1 MSPLVISF
9 YTEDLYQDLARRLG
23 TSCKAFGLDHDIR
36 KRQDRKSWISNC
48 AQKPLHILEMLNE
61 HDRDLLWVDA
71 DAEFVSEPVGLDADC
86 DFGFFITTWQR
97 YMSGTLLIR
106 NTEASH
112 SLVRDWVE
120 QQRRNPKK
128 MDEET
133 MRDVVAGREGI
144 KTVQLD
150 PGYLYVFD
158 IWKIEYPQCK
168 PIVLHKMASRLFIAK
183 YSPFTPDRTV
193 NHMRRRSGGIHPDV
207 KSARNELCS

>member
-1 MSPLVISF
+1 MTPLVISY
-9 YTEDLYQDLARRLG
+9 YTDELYLHLANRLCA
-23 TSCKAFGLDHDIR
+23 SCQSFGLEYDIGRR
-36 KRQDRKSWISNC
+36 KDAGAWLSNC
-48 AQKPLHILEMLNE
+48 AQKPSFILDMLEE
-61 HDRDLLWVDA
+61 HGRDVLWVDA
-71 DAEFVSEPVGLDADC
+71 DAEFVGEPVGLDADC

-112 SLVRDWVE
+112 SLVRDWIE

-133 MRDVVAGREGI
+133 MRDVVVGRGGI
-144 KTVQLD
+144 KTAQLD

-168 PIVLHKMASRLFIAK
+168 PIVLHKMASRLSIAK
-183 YSPFTPDRTV
+183 YKPFTPDRTV
-193 NHMRRRSGGIHPDV
+193 NQIRRWSGGIHPDV
-207 KSARNELCS
+207 KSAVQ